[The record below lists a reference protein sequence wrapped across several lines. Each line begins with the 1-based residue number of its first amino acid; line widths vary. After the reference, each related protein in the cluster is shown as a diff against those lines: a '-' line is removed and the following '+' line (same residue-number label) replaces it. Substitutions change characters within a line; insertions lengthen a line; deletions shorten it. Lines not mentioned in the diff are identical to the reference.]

1 MKSTNFKH
9 IDTVCPECKCPEIL
23 QDPEH
28 EITYCTHCGLV
39 LQENT
44 IFKITQVEQKIDYN
58 VKFIRDLW
66 KKNRL

>member
-44 IFKITQVEQKIDYN
+44 IFKITQEIENQL
-58 VKFIRDLW
+58 KFIRDLQE
-66 KKNRL
+66 K